1 MITSTAEA
9 MTSVSIVDDDM
20 DDAEGAGVESGE
32 SQSFDEHLG
41 KRVAKVFEL
50 VPDKDGDCT
59 YRGEVKMVIQYEGE
73 VLFYILYDDGDDEEV
88 SIDELSGEFLPP
100 YFLRLECR

>member
-1 MITSTAEA
+1 MTSTAEA
-9 MTSVSIVDDDM
+9 MASLSIVDDDA
-20 DDAEGAGVESGE
+20 DVAEVAGVESGG

-59 YRGEVKMVIQYEGE
+59 YRGEVKMVVQYDGR

-88 SIDELSGEFLPP
+88 FIDELSGELVLTPVFSPIGM
-100 YFLRLECR
+100 

>member
-1 MITSTAEA
+1 

-73 VLFYILYDDGDDEEV
+73 VFYFIEYDDGDAEDV
-88 SIDELSGEFLPP
+88 FLVELSGEFLPP
-100 YFLRLECR
+100 YIHRLIRRY